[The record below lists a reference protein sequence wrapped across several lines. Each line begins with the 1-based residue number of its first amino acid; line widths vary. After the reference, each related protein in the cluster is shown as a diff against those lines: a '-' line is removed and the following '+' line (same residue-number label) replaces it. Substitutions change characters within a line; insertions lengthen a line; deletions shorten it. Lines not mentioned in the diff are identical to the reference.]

1 MSSPSG
7 RMPVGLTLDELKRE
21 SALDASQPVDRSS
34 SKCAACGK
42 HHNSPGQTHE
52 RAELDCLR
60 RTVRQQREQ
69 IAGLKLEI
77 QTLKDQIQSRSSVWT
92 SPYAAK

>member
-21 SALDASQPVDRSS
+21 STADGGHAIDKNTP
-34 SKCAACGK
+34 KCGACGR
-42 HHNSPGQTHE
+42 HHSDPGQTHE

-60 RTVRQQREQ
+60 RTVRQQRAE

-77 QTLKDQIQSRSSVWT
+77 EVLKNQNQSPFAPRR
-92 SPYAAK
+92 